1 MDIPQSKMQL
11 AEALKLR
18 IRVGKHVQDLEH
30 ALHVL
35 VKEQVE
41 ILERQLG
48 QVGKTKR
55 VSFFDDDG
63 ENSTRQ
69 QESKQ

>member
-1 MDIPQSKMQL
+1 MNILQSKMQL

-35 VKEQVE
+35 VQEQVE

-48 QVGKTKR
+48 K
-55 VSFFDDDG
+55 VSKINPSNYD
-63 ENSTRQ
+63 
-69 QESKQ
+69 

>member
-1 MDIPQSKMQL
+1 MQL

-55 VSFFDDDG
+55 VSFDDDG
-63 ENSTRQ
+63 DN
-69 QESKQ
+69 KNPNND